1 MSETLVA
8 LSIFM
13 LGVIFG
19 AIVGLI
25 VILLVELN
33 KRNKRKKDEIYELKK
48 QNEELSITVEELKKS
63 YQAILEDSLDET
75 PRYENAFEFCS
86 AVLEGKEELR

>member
-19 AIVGLI
+19 AVVGLV

-63 YQAILEDSLDET
+63 
-75 PRYENAFEFCS
+75 
-86 AVLEGKEELR
+86 

>member
-19 AIVGLI
+19 AVVGLV
-25 VILLVELN
+25 VILLVELS

-63 YQAILEDSLDET
+63 YQAILEDSLGEA
-75 PRYENAFEFCS
+75 PKYQNAFEYCS
-86 AVLEGKEELR
+86 AVLEGKEELK

>member
-1 MSETLVA
+1 
-8 LSIFM
+8 M

-19 AIVGLI
+19 AVVGLV
-25 VILLVELN
+25 VILLVELS

-63 YQAILEDSLDET
+63 YQAILEDSLDGT

-86 AVLEGKEELR
+86 AVLEGKEELK

>member
-19 AIVGLI
+19 AVVGLV
-25 VILLVELN
+25 VILLVELS

-63 YQAILEDSLDET
+63 YQAILEDSLGEA
-75 PRYENAFEFCS
+75 PKYENVFEYCS
-86 AVLEGKEELR
+86 AVLEGKEELK

>member
-19 AIVGLI
+19 AVVGLV

-48 QNEELSITVEELKKS
+48 S
-63 YQAILEDSLDET
+63 YQAILEDSLDEA
-75 PRYENAFEFCS
+75 PKYQNAFEYCS
-86 AVLEGKEELR
+86 AVLEGKEELK